1 MMDARMLPDA
11 ERCFSQGMGLLALW
25 LGLLTA
31 PLAWLVNL
39 LLSYT
44 LVLWACST
52 GRQYTLHLVTLA
64 MLLVAA
70 GGGCMAWRAW
80 RQAGRE
86 WHDEAGGVLPR
97 SRFMAAMG
105 ILLSSLF
112 VLVILAQG
120 IPSFVLSACEP

>member
-1 MMDARMLPDA
+1 MMDLRMRPDT
-11 ERCFSQGMGLLALW
+11 ERSLSQGLGLLALW
-25 LGLLTA
+25 LGLLAA
-31 PLAWLVNL
+31 PVAWLVNL
-39 LLSYT
+39 LLSYS

-70 GGGCMAWRAW
+70 GGGLMAWRAW
-80 RQAGRE
+80 QQAGSE
-86 WHDEAGGVLPR
+86 WHNEAGGVLPR

-105 ILLSSLF
+105 ILLSGLF
-112 VLVILAQG
+112 FLVILAQG

>member
-1 MMDARMLPDA
+1 MLPDA
-11 ERCFSQGMGLLALW
+11 ECYFSQGTGLLALW
-25 LGLLTA
+25 LGLLAA

-64 MLLVAA
+64 MLLLAAA
-70 GGGCMAWRAW
+70 GGFMAWRAW
-80 RQAGRE
+80 RRAGRT

-97 SRFMAAMG
+97 SRFMAALG
-105 ILLSSLF
+105 VLLSSLF
-112 VLVILAQG
+112 FLAILAQG